1 MAGLPMPSRRLV
13 VVVDDTLPVR
23 LLVSRALSEA
33 GLDVLT
39 APDGAAAAT
48 LILGLRSPPD
58 LVITD
63 MRMPAMGGEE
73 FGRWVGLRYPQV
85 PLISISGFITED
97 TGELPGTF
105 LSKPFTPTCCW
116 RLSETPCPL
125 ALSTDTSPGIGI
137 AESMLG
143 ETCSA

>member
-1 MAGLPMPSRRLV
+1 MPSRPLL

-23 LLVSRALSEA
+23 LLISRTLSEA
-33 GLDVLT
+33 GFDVLT

-48 LILGLRSPPD
+48 LILSLKSPPD

-73 FGRWVGLRYPQV
+73 LGRWIGLRYPQV
-85 PLISISGFITED
+85 PLIFISGFVPED

-105 LSKPFTPTCCW
+105 LSKPFTPEVLLETA
-116 RLSETPCPL
+116 RHTLSSR
-125 ALSTDTSPGIGI
+125 ALH
-137 AESMLG
+137 
-143 ETCSA
+143 